1 MCGIAGI
8 VGGPVDARLLR
19 AMARIQAHRGPD
31 EEGVYRND
39 RAGLSCTRLKIID
52 LVTGQMPMTNEDG
65 SCVLVFNGE
74 IYNFKELT
82 AKLESKGHRFRSK
95 SDAETILHL
104 YEEEGDDCLKFLHGM
119 FAFALWDARR
129 RRLLLARDRIG
140 IKPLYYRVANG
151 RITFASELKALLLDA
166 TCPREIDLEA
176 LRLYLT
182 YLYVPSP
189 LTIFTTIKKLLPGHF
204 LVFENGQETVRQYW
218 DLPRDSPPIQDHGQA
233 VHEAFETLKR
243 CVEDHLVSDVPLGVF
258 LSSGIDSAS
267 LVALMSQV
275 HRGPIKTFTL
285 DFQEHSFS
293 EAEGARQIA
302 KQFETDHREF
312 LVHPDVAD
320 LLPKLVWHLD
330 EPLADSSLILTYLVA
345 SYARHEVTVALS
357 GVGGDELFS
366 GYPRYLGIKLAR
378 RYDLLPLSFR
388 REVARFARFIPDS
401 ARSDN
406 PSGRIRRFLVG
417 GPLPVHLRYLAWVS
431 FFTPEALAEIFSPR
445 FRSTGVPD
453 LYSRH
458 LAYLE
463 RPGARDAG
471 DPYFYL
477 DLKTY
482 LPEDLLMLADKMT
495 MAASLELRVPFCDH
509 RLVETMARISPAL
522 RSPGFRL
529 KALLRELMAPLL
541 PREVLQRPKRG
552 FTVPMAAWFK
562 GPLRSLA
569 LDLLSED
576 RIARRGYLDPRQIT
590 RVIDHHLKGT
600 RSYLDQIFAL
610 MVFELWHQEY
620 MDDWP
625 RRQAAVF
632 REVADD
638 MGGEEPISRLT
649 TGENGWYES
658 RRAGSRRR

>member
-8 VGGPVDARLLR
+8 VGARPDIRLLR

-31 EEGVYRND
+31 EEGVYRD
-39 RAGLSCTRLKIID
+39 DGAGLAATRLKIID

-74 IYNFKELT
+74 IYNFKELST
-82 AKLESKGHRFRSK
+82 MLESKGHRFKTK
-95 SDAETILHL
+95 SDSEAILHL
-104 YEEEGDDCLKFLHGM
+104 YEEDGDDCLQHLRGM

-166 TCPREIDLEA
+166 TCPKEIDFEA

-182 YLYVPSP
+182 YLYIPSP
-189 LTIFTTIKKLLPGHF
+189 ETIFRGIKKLPPGHF
-204 LVFENGQETVRQYW
+204 LIFEKGHETVRQYW
-218 DLPRDSPPIQDHGQA
+218 DVPRDAPAIRDRRQA
-233 VHEAFETLKR
+233 VRETFETLKA
-243 CVEDHLVSDVPLGVF
+243 CVADHLVSDVPLGVF
-258 LSSGIDSAS
+258 LSSGLDSAS
-267 LVALMSQV
+267 LVALMSQL
-275 HRGPIKTFTL
+275 HPGPIRTFTL
-285 DFQEHSFS
+285 DFQEQSFS
-293 EAEGARQIA
+293 EAEGARRIA
-302 KQFETDHREF
+302 KQFETEHRDF
-312 LVHPDVAD
+312 LVSPDVAD

-345 SYARHEVTVALS
+345 RYARQDVTVALS

-366 GYPRYLGIKLAR
+366 GYPRYLGTKLAR
-378 RYDLLPLSFR
+378 RYDLLPLSCR
-388 REVARFARFIPDS
+388 RGVAQLARFIPDS

-417 GPLPVHLRYLAWVS
+417 GPLPAHLRYLAWVS
-431 FFTPEALAEIFSPR
+431 CFSPEALGEIFSPS
-445 FRSTGVPD
+445 FRSRGATD
-453 LYSRH
+453 LYGGH
-458 LAYLE
+458 LAHLE
-463 RPGARDAG
+463 RSGAGDAG

-482 LPEDLLMLADKMT
+482 LPENLLMLADKMT

-509 RLVETMARISPAL
+509 RLVELVARIAPEL
-522 RSPGFRL
+522 RLPGFQL
-529 KALLRELMAPLL
+529 KALLREMMTPLL
-541 PREVLQRPKRG
+541 PRETLERPKRG
-552 FTVPMAAWFK
+552 FTLPLAAWVK
-562 GPLRSLA
+562 GSLRSLA

-576 RIARRGYLDPRQIT
+576 RIARRGYLNAQLVTDLVENHLEGTQNST
-590 RVIDHHLKGT
+590 DH
-600 RSYLDQIFAL
+600 IFAL

-620 MDDWP
+620 IDDWP

-632 REVADD
+632 REVAGDKAQ
-638 MGGEEPISRLT
+638 GEPAAKST
-649 TGENGWYES
+649 TTAKG
-658 RRAGSRRR
+658 RHVA